1 MSGVHGPIGG
11 VPGPRVVSVN
21 VGLPRA
27 VPRSTGSTGGDGGG
41 EVMTAIWKAPVAGR
55 VAVRRD
61 NLDGDRQADLVN
73 HGGPDKAV
81 YAYTAEDLAWWAQ
94 ELGRDVPVGAFG
106 ENLTI
111 AGLDAAGVV
120 VGERWSIGSARLQVA
135 QPRIPCFKLGIRFAD
150 RSLPRRFAA
159 AGRPGIYLRVLVEG
173 ELGAG
178 DAIDVTPGAPA
189 AVGVNALAR
198 AYHRHDAGLAA
209 AVLGAPDLPASWY
222 AWARE
227 RTAPRRRDAA
237 R

>member
-11 VPGPRVVSVN
+11 VRGPRVVSVN

-27 VPRSTGSTGGDGGG
+27 VPRGTGGDGTGDGG
-41 EVMTAIWKAPVAGR
+41 EVMTAIWKEPVAGR
-55 VAVRRD
+55 VAVRRH

-81 YAYTAEDLAWWAQ
+81 YAYTREDLAWWAG

-120 VGERWSIGSARLQVA
+120 VGEVWSIGSARLQVA

-159 AGRPGIYLRVLVEG
+159 AGRPGIYLRVLTEG

-178 DAIDVTPGAPA
+178 DAIDVTPGAPT
-189 AVGVNALAR
+189 AVGVSALAR
-198 AYHRHDAGLAA
+198 AYHGHDAALAT

-222 AWARE
+222 DWARQ
-227 RTAPRRRDAA
+227 RTAPPRRR
-237 R
+237 RS